1 MFESIA
7 PRGRRE
13 ERGVPLSALIPLKI
27 TGRHYGDN
35 LARLD
40 LLFSTLAHF
49 AEPQLVEE
57 VLIIIRADE
66 ADVIERHLSS
76 WPELPLRMVIED
88 EHFPAFKRF
97 TRPWQ
102 VRPWHRQQIIKLNAP
117 AFTDAPFVLLL
128 DPDVL
133 AVKPIRYEALVS
145 DGRALMEPE
154 PRSAQRRW
162 WLDSASLLGVDA
174 GLDRPGM
181 QVTPAILSTATLT
194 KVHERLEEVWG
205 RPWMD
210 VLLTSYCE
218 WTEFTLYLLTAE
230 WAGLLARHHL
240 WADDP
245 AAPAHLHVDAATSV
259 WHARSATRERVA
271 RLFAADEDP
280 GLFAVVQS
288 NTRFPASEVAS
299 VVAEHIPVRATTPVD
314 VSNAPDG
321 SKVGEWLRV
330 VCRLG
335 ATRVYRARRG
345 LRPAELPPD
354 GGDDGRPALTR
365 GRKPTPLPGKDSAG
379 G

>member
-1 MFESIA
+1 MVESIA
-7 PRGRRE
+7 PPGRRAD
-13 ERGVPLSALIPLKI
+13 RAAPLSALMPLKI

-40 LLFSTLAHF
+40 LLFSTLTHF

-57 VLIIIRADE
+57 VLIIVRADE
-66 ADVIERHLSS
+66 ADIIERHLSS
-76 WPELPLRMVIED
+76 WPELPLRVVIED
-88 EHFPAFKRF
+88 EHFPAFKQF

-102 VRPWHRQQIIKLNAP
+102 VRPWQRQQIIKLNAP
-117 AFTDAPFVLLL
+117 AFTKAPFVLLL

-133 AVKPIRYEALVS
+133 AVKPIRYETLVS

-154 PRSAQRRW
+154 PRSVERRW

-181 QVTPAILSTATLT
+181 QVTPAILSTAILT

-230 WAGLLARHHL
+230 WADLLARHHL

-259 WHARSATRERVA
+259 WHVRSATRERVA
-271 RLFAADEDP
+271 LLFASHDDP

-299 VVAEHIPVRATTPVD
+299 VVAEHIPVRATTPFGVP
-314 VSNAPDG
+314 NASSR
-321 SKVGEWLRV
+321 SKVCEWL
-330 VCRLG
+330 CIASFLA
-335 ATRVYRARRG
+335 ATQVYRARRG
-345 LRPAELPPD
+345 LRHRRIA
-354 GGDDGRPALTR
+354 A
-365 GRKPTPLPGKDSAG
+365 
-379 G
+379 

>member
-1 MFESIA
+1 MVESIA
-7 PRGRRE
+7 PGGRPADRGA
-13 ERGVPLSALIPLKI
+13 PLSALMPLKI

-49 AEPQLVEE
+49 AEPRLVEE
-57 VLIIIRADE
+57 VLIIVRADE
-66 ADVIERHLSS
+66 ANTIERHLSS

-102 VRPWHRQQIIKLNAP
+102 VRPWQRQQIIKLNAP
-117 AFTDAPFVLLL
+117 AFTNAPFVLLL

-133 AVKPIRYEALVS
+133 AVKPIRYETLIC

-154 PRSAQRRW
+154 PRSVQRRW

-181 QVTPAILSTATLT
+181 QVTPAILSTALLT

-205 RPWMD
+205 QPWMD

-230 WAGLLARHHL
+230 WTGLLARHHL
-240 WADDP
+240 WANDP
-245 AAPAHLHVDAATSV
+245 AARAHLHVDAATSV

-271 RLFAADEDP
+271 RLFAADDDP

-299 VVAEHIPVRATTPVD
+299 VVAQHIPVRATTPIEVP
-314 VSNAPDG
+314 NASG
-321 SKVGEWLRV
+321 RSKLWEWL
-330 VCRLG
+330 CTASRLG
-335 ATRVYRARRG
+335 ATQLYRARRG
-345 LRPAELPPD
+345 LRRRRIAV
-354 GGDDGRPALTR
+354 
-365 GRKPTPLPGKDSAG
+365 
-379 G
+379 

>member
-1 MFESIA
+1 MVESIA
-7 PRGRRE
+7 LGGRRAD
-13 ERGVPLSALIPLKI
+13 RAPVSALLPLKI

-49 AEPQLVEE
+49 AEPQLVEDL
-57 VLIIIRADE
+57 LIIVRGDE
-66 ADVIERHLSS
+66 ADVIERHLCS

-88 EHFPAFKRF
+88 EHFPAFAQF
-97 TRPWQ
+97 SRPWQ
-102 VRPWHRQQIIKLNAP
+102 VRPWHRQQIIKLNAS
-117 AFTDAPFVLLL
+117 AFTNAPFVLVL

-133 AVKPIRYEALVS
+133 AVKPIRYETLVS
-145 DGRALMEPE
+145 DGRALLEPE
-154 PRSAQRRW
+154 PRTVQRRW

-174 GLDRPGM
+174 GLERPGM
-181 QVTPAILSTATLT
+181 QVTPAIVSTAILT
-194 KVHERLEEVWG
+194 KVHERLEEVWD

-230 WAGLLARHHL
+230 WAGLLARYHL

-271 RLFAADEDP
+271 RLFASDDDP

-299 VVAEHIPVRATTPVD
+299 VVAEHIPVRATTPTGVPT
-314 VSNAPDG
+314 APG
-321 SKVGEWLRV
+321 RSKVFEWLRTASHW
-330 VCRLG
+330 G
-335 ATRVYRARRG
+335 AAQVYRARRG
-345 LRPAELPPD
+345 LR
-354 GGDDGRPALTR
+354 RPRIA
-365 GRKPTPLPGKDSAG
+365 A
-379 G
+379 

>member
-1 MFESIA
+1 MESIA
-7 PRGRRE
+7 PGGRRPD
-13 ERGVPLSALIPLKI
+13 RGALLSALIPLKI
-27 TGRHYGDN
+27 SGRHYDDN

-49 AEPQLVEE
+49 AEPELMDE
-57 VLIIIRADE
+57 VLVVVRADE
-66 ADVIERHLSS
+66 ANIIERHLSN
-76 WPELPLRMVIED
+76 WTELPLRMVIED
-88 EHFPAFKRF
+88 EHFPAFKQF

-117 AFTDAPFVLLL
+117 ALTSAPFVLVL

-133 AVKPIRYEALVS
+133 VVKPIRYEALIS
-145 DGRALMEPE
+145 GGRALMEPE
-154 PRSAQRRW
+154 PRSVQRRW
-162 WLDSASLLGVDA
+162 WLDSASVLGVDA
-174 GLDRPGM
+174 GLRRSGM
-181 QVTPAILSTATLT
+181 QVTPAVVSTEILT

-205 RPWMD
+205 RPWME

-280 GLFAVVQS
+280 GVFGVVQS
-288 NTRFPASEVAS
+288 NTSFPASEVAS
-299 VVAEHIPVRATTPVD
+299 VVAEHVPVRATLPVA
-314 VSNAPDG
+314 VAKAPG
-321 SKVGEWLRV
+321 RTKVREWLCV
-330 VCRLG
+330 ACRLG
-335 ATRVYRARRG
+335 ATQIYRARRR
-345 LRPAELPPD
+345 LRRHTLLPD
-354 GGDDGRPALTR
+354 AGEDGRLALAR
-365 GRKPTPLPGKDSAG
+365 GRKRTPLPGDESAG